1 MDGARGRD
9 ALSAGALAGRIVYG
23 LIFVALIPAALA
35 AWAHALG
42 PLVSLPV
49 VHSLPA
55 GAALAAT
62 GLALMVAATI
72 ELATQGGG
80 LPMNAYPPPRLVRSG
95 IFRWL
100 RNPIYLGFAVAVAG
114 LAIAAGSAAGVW
126 IVTPVAALGAAAL
139 WFGYERHALLT
150 RFGPT
155 ALERP
160 LLSFPPA
167 TAEPA
172 KWSDR
177 VAVILWVMA
186 PWLLAWLAVQR
197 LGPARD
203 AFGLVLPFERGWPV
217 LQASELIY
225 VSTYLFVPL
234 TPLVIRTRR
243 DLRRFA
249 VSGLLAT
256 VLVTLIWLT
265 VPAVASNRP
274 FVPEG
279 FWGRLLAFEQRHS
292 TGVAAFPAFH
302 VLWALLA
309 ARGWVANARAT
320 GRSAWAW
327 VGLGWA
333 LLIVASSL
341 TTGMHTVVEV
351 AAAVCLFVP
360 LSHYR
365 RSWALLRDGTERL
378 ANSWHEWRAGPV
390 RIINHGLYAG
400 LAAFTGALLVGMLA
414 GPGGV
419 VAVGWIGLLQVL
431 GAGLTAQA
439 LEGSSKLLR
448 PFGWYGGV
456 AGAVI
461 GCLTAPLFGVPA
473 LPLLAAVAVA
483 APWIQLIGRLRCL
496 VQGCCHGAPASAET
510 GIRYLHRR
518 SRVKQIADL
527 AGVPLH
533 PTPLYSIIGNV
544 VIGVVLLRLRVIG
557 ASYGM
562 ELGLYLVLAG
572 LARFVEE
579 SYRGEPQ
586 TQVIGG
592 LHIYQWL
599 AIASVAAGI
608 LCTTI
613 PSGAPPFPFAA
624 PTPALWWVAAGLGV
638 VSAFAMGVDFPQS
651 NRRFSRLAAAD

>member
-9 ALSAGALAGRIVYG
+9 ALSAGWFAGRLVYG
-23 LIFVALIPAALA
+23 LVFVALIPAALA
-35 AWAHALG
+35 AWAHALA
-42 PLVSLPV
+42 PLVALPAV
-49 VHSLPA
+49 QSLPA
-55 GAALAAT
+55 GAALSAG
-62 GLALMVAATI
+62 GLALMVAGTM
-72 ELATQGGG
+72 ELAARGGG
-80 LPMNAYPPPRLVRSG
+80 LPMNAYPPPRLVHSG
-95 IFRWL
+95 VFRWV
-100 RNPIYLGFAVAVAG
+100 RNPIYLGFALAVAG
-114 LAIAAGSAAGVW
+114 LAVAAGSAAGLW
-126 IVTPVAALGAAAL
+126 IVTPAAALGCAAL
-139 WFGYERHALLT
+139 WFGYERHALVA
-150 RFGPT
+150 RFGP
-155 ALERP
+155 AAFERP

-167 TAEPA
+167 TAECA
-172 KWSDR
+172 TWADR
-177 VAVILWVMA
+177 AAVILWVLV

-203 AFGLVLPFERGWPV
+203 AFRLALPFERGWPV
-217 LQASELIY
+217 LQASELVY
-225 VSTYLFVPL
+225 VSAYLFVPL
-234 TPLVIRTRR
+234 TPLIIRTRR

-256 VLVTLIWLT
+256 ALVTLIWLT
-265 VPAVASNRP
+265 VPAVAANRP

-279 FWGRLLAFEQRHS
+279 VLGRLLAAEQRHS

-309 ARGWVANARAT
+309 ARGWLANARAT
-320 GRSAWAW
+320 GRRAWAW
-327 VGLGWA
+327 VGTIWA
-333 LLIVASSL
+333 LLIAASSL

-351 AAAVCLFVP
+351 AAAVLLFVP
-360 LSHYR
+360 LSQYR
-365 RSWALLRDGTERL
+365 RSWALLRDATERL

-390 RIINHGLYAG
+390 RIINHGIYAG
-400 LAAFTGALLVGMLA
+400 LAAFAGALLVGMLT

-419 VAVGWIGLLQVL
+419 AVVAWIGLLQML

-510 GIRYLHRR
+510 GIRYRHRR

-533 PTPLYSIIGNV
+533 PTPLYSILGNV

-557 ASYGM
+557 ASNGM
-562 ELGLYLVLAG
+562 ELGIYLVLGG

-586 TQVIGG
+586 TRVIGG

-599 AIASVAAGI
+599 AIASVAAGM

-613 PSGAPPFPFAA
+613 PSTSPASPFTA
-624 PTPALWWVAAGLGV
+624 PTPALWSVAAGLGLLA
-638 VSAFAMGVDFPQS
+638 AFAMGMDFPQS